1 MLERKLEKTTF
12 TRVDADVIDRLIT
25 KEEETGEELEAERAA
40 NLSAVFESQVPTA
53 DKTTYHVET
62 RAMGAE
68 AMPIVITQSEYM
80 RRMKDMARIQPG
92 MGFYGEMPDMYSLVL
107 NTDSELV
114 RNVLTDSEAQTAES
128 LKPIEAELRGLRA
141 RKAVL
146 QAEQDKKKYDE
157 ITNAEREDMKQCNDS
172 IESEEGKRREVLAAY
187 AAGNELV
194 HQLIDLALLQ
204 NGLLKGEA
212 LTRFVKRSVDLL
224 K

>member
-1 MLERKLEKTTF
+1 MPK
-12 TRVDADVIDRLIT
+12 
-25 KEEETGEELEAERAA
+25 G
-40 NLSAVFESQVPTA
+40 

-62 RAMGAE
+62 QALGAE

-92 MGFYGEMPDMYSLVL
+92 MGFYGEMPDMYTLVL

-114 RNVLTDSEAQTAES
+114 KSVLSDSEAATEES

-146 QAEQDKKKYDE
+146 QSEQDKKKYDE
-157 ITNAEREDMKQCNDS
+157 ITDAEREDMKKCTDD
-172 IESEEGKRREVLAAY
+172 IEAEESKKRDVLGAY
-187 AAGNELV
+187 AAQNDLV

-204 NGLLKGEA
+204 NGLLKGES